1 MSVPLFTDA
10 KVSARE
16 TVREVKAIPKMAVP
30 AYSDISKPANDV
42 SAIESLWTFRFLIVP
57 VISF

>member
-10 KVSARE
+10 KISARDA
-16 TVREVKAIPKMAVP
+16 VREVRAIPKMAVP

-42 SAIESLWTFRFLIVP
+42 SAIEVFGRF
-57 VISF
+57 SD